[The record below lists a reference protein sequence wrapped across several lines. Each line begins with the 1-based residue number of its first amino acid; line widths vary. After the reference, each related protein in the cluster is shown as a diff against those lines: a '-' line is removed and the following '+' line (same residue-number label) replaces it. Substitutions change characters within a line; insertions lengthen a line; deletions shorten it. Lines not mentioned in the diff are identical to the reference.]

1 MPVSNN
7 LLEHQTNLIAEETNN
22 NQLMKMIK
30 IKNKNIQKVYLHN
43 FKIYKLI
50 HFYQIMNKITVLKNN
65 KINFKI
71 FKMKVKLKMM
81 KNNKILNF
89 YISKLY

>member
-1 MPVSNN
+1 
-7 LLEHQTNLIAEETNN
+7 
-22 NQLMKMIK
+22 MKMIK

-50 HFYQIMNKITVLKNN
+50 NFYQIMNKITVLKNN